1 MNKYKEAYK
10 EEIVSDIVDKYVKL
24 DITTSRS
31 QNNGTISDIVLN
43 QKLSTLRYMRN
54 LIKTIAAEGEEE
66 IDQRIEEGRDRYC
79 DEDEEEE

>member
-54 LIKTIAAEGEEE
+54 LIKTITAEGEEE

-79 DEDEEEE
+79 DEVEEEE

>member
-54 LIKTIAAEGEEE
+54 LIKTITAEGEEE